1 MRYALIL
8 VAFLMTSAAAR
19 ATECVV
25 LLHGLARS
33 EISFASMGQVLERR
47 GYRVVMPGY
56 ASTEAPVQQLVDE
69 VFPRALAD
77 CGDAERVHF
86 VTHSMGG
93 ILVRQAFRDEHPD
106 NLGRVVMLAPP
117 NQGSELVDEIGDWEV
132 FGWLNGPA
140 GRQLGTGPASLP
152 RGLPEVD
159 FELGVIAGN
168 QTLNPILSALIPGP
182 DDGKV
187 SVASTHV
194 AGMADHLVLPVTH
207 TFMMNNPRVMAQVL
221 HFIEFGQFDPQITWL
236 DGVMEII
243 DEICIGQDCSEPDS
257 EPTR

>member
-8 VAFLMTSAAAR
+8 VALLMTSTAAR

-33 EISFASMGQVLERR
+33 EISFAIMGQVLERR

-69 VFPRALAD
+69 VFPHALAD

-152 RGLPEVD
+152 RGLPAID

-207 TFMMNNPRVMAQVL
+207 TFLMNNPKVIGETIFFLETGRFNPDLTTFNAL
-221 HFIEFGQFDPQITWL
+221 FGNGLP
-236 DGVMEII
+236 
-243 DEICIGQDCSEPDS
+243 DCAA
-257 EPTR
+257 RNC